1 MLHFTRALVQNRY
14 KKGTEVHFILQKT
27 LSRGTPSLSSRGL
40 PSIQETGHLPPP
52 PPSSPNRQPTPLIL
66 PENMKGTIKPSAT
79 TADLERAI
87 RDAKI
92 VLKKEP
98 VKKKKAHKKRPCFSR
113 DLLLEKSTELSIRG
127 EHQSIEFVNKGDE
140 KQHLI
145 QDGADELREAKK
157 EIKVILSELRQVP
170 EIDHDKTKP
179 EMTKDSHSF
188 TRGHTTMSLSTL
200 RALDKMYQ
208 YDRKAND
215 LAAKTNIVAQIKHER
230 DIRRERILEH
240 QQMIKE
246 TVINWKISEELR
258 LLKEREKLETK
269 RKQNH
274 KKQLACLQAMTD
286 AAHRRQDREK
296 FASEF
301 RQQHTMIENTINRE
315 KRK

>member
-1 MLHFTRALVQNRY
+1 MQNRY
-14 KKGTEVHFILQKT
+14 KKGTEVHFILRKA
-27 LSRGTPSLSSRGL
+27 LSHSTPNLSSRGL
-40 PSIQETGHLPPP
+40 PLIQETGHLPPP

-66 PENMKGTIKPSAT
+66 SENMKETIKPTTT

-87 RDAKI
+87 RDAKT

-98 VKKKKAHKKRPCFSR
+98 VKKKKAPKKRVCFSR
-113 DLLLEKSTELSIRG
+113 DSLLEKSMELSIRG
-127 EHQSIEFVNKGDE
+127 EHQSIEFMNKGDE

-145 QDGADELREAKK
+145 QDGANELREAKK

-179 EMTKDSHSF
+179 EITKDAHSF

-208 YDRKAND
+208 YNRKAND
-215 LAAKTNIVAQIKHER
+215 LAAKTNTVAQIRHER

-246 TVINWKISEELR
+246 TVINWKMSEELR
-258 LLKEREKLETK
+258 LERERKKLETK
-269 RKQNH
+269 RKQNQM
-274 KKQLACLQAMTD
+274 KQVACLQAMTD
-286 AAHRRQDREK
+286 AVHRRQDREK
-296 FASEF
+296 FASDF
-301 RQQHTMIENTINRE
+301 RQQHVMIENTINRE